1 MQGRNKWYLLIFL
14 KKDKDLIRYQNIFP
28 IFAKIIY

>member
-1 MQGRNKWYLLIFL
+1 MKGQIKRCILIFL